1 MQLTKLT
8 GKENH
13 HFIQVKICADT
24 VLRMRSSS
32 VLNPLQKW
40 TVLAARPNIPHLS
53 HYMYRFSYS
62 APHYDAHTL

>member
-1 MQLTKLT
+1 MQLIKLT

-32 VLNPLQKW
+32 VLNPLQ
-40 TVLAARPNIPHLS
+40 N
-53 HYMYRFSYS
+53 
-62 APHYDAHTL
+62 